1 MRVVFGV
8 DLTYFYWSCA
18 AGIVLAALYD
28 ILRIKRRL
36 VHTPDLLVNIEDF
49 ICLVVFGII
58 IIYTAYEKNNG
69 NLRLYGIVSAVTTFA
84 VYRLVIGNAAV
95 RFLSYLLGIV
105 TEFVKKALVF
115 FAAPFR
121 IIYSR
126 IAKSVSAAA
135 SKHADTRCA
144 ESHGDEPKTPT
155 QHENL

>member
-18 AGIVLAALYD
+18 AGIVLAALYY

-49 ICLVVFGII
+49 ICLVVFGIV

-84 VYRLVIGNAAV
+84 V
-95 RFLSYLLGIV
+95 
-105 TEFVKKALVF
+105 
-115 FAAPFR
+115 
-121 IIYSR
+121 
-126 IAKSVSAAA
+126 
-135 SKHADTRCA
+135 
-144 ESHGDEPKTPT
+144 
-155 QHENL
+155 

>member
-49 ICLVVFGII
+49 ICLVVFGIV

-69 NLRLYGIVSAVTTFA
+69 NLRLYRIPLGYRQCRGAVFILFVGYRNGICQKSF
-84 VYRLVIGNAAV
+84 G
-95 RFLSYLLGIV
+95 
-105 TEFVKKALVF
+105 F
-115 FAAPFR
+115 FR
-121 IIYSR
+121 R
-126 IAKSVSAAA
+126 SVSDYIFKDCQLRFGGSIKARRKSLCGIA
-135 SKHADTRCA
+135 RR
-144 ESHGDEPKTPT
+144 
-155 QHENL
+155 

>member
-49 ICLVVFGII
+49 ICLVVFGIV

-105 TEFVKKALVF
+105 TEFVKKA
-115 FAAPFR
+115 
-121 IIYSR
+121 SQ
-126 IAKSVSAAA
+126 S
-135 SKHADTRCA
+135 C
-144 ESHGDEPKTPT
+144 PT
-155 QHENL
+155 

>member
-18 AGIVLAALYD
+18 SGIVLAALYD

-49 ICLVVFGII
+49 ICLVVFGIV

-105 TEFVKKALVF
+105 TGFVKKTLLF

-121 IIYSR
+121 IIYSK
-126 IAKSVSAAA
+126 IVKSVSAA
-135 SKHADTRCA
+135 SKRTDKRCA
-144 ESHGDEPKTPT
+144 QSHGDEPKMPT
-155 QHENL
+155 QRENL

>member
-18 AGIVLAALYD
+18 IGIILAAFYD

-36 VHTPDLLVNIEDF
+36 VHTPDIFVNIEDF
-49 ICLVVFGII
+49 ICLVVFGIAL
-58 IIYTAYEKNNG
+58 IYTAYEKNNG
-69 NLRLYGIVSAVTTFA
+69 SLRLYGIVSAVTTFA

-105 TEFVKKALVF
+105 TGFVKKALLF

-121 IIYSR
+121 IVYSK
-126 IAKSVSAAA
+126 AVKSVSASAA
-135 SKHADTRCA
+135 KRTARWRA
-144 ESHGDEPKTPT
+144 ESHGDESETPT
-155 QHENL
+155 RRENL